1 MRPVW
6 SAAYGAVTW
15 AIAVC
20 LTCRRVGAAAYV
32 RGALAVRD
40 GVFGHSDIDMAV
52 VVPSEPRRPGIAAG
66 RLRRRWKHLCR
77 AFPFLRRLVDFAV
90 YEDEELGVVVASS
103 TLTAA
108 RAVHFGSGKL
118 LDQGRLLV
126 RPGLYG
132 ALHDWRLLRGPDRRP
147 AIPPRSPQE
156 HWIAGWL
163 ELQFLWRCIFSTCS
177 NPSAPD
183 TAYMCVKLIA
193 DPARIWLWLV
203 HGEEASGRRDA
214 LERALRRIPEEEP
227 ILRRTL
233 ELLDA
238 LPRAPEPP
246 LADLLPGCVRLSA
259 RLGNRLASEVTNE
272 DVVHVALVRDECD
285 ELVLPAGALDTLR
298 GLAGRAPVLLPLVDW
313 RARAAPIPPD
323 EAFCPVGLDPSA
335 PADLAAAAA
344 ASVAGVY
351 STLEADGLMVLATT
365 RGAVLR
371 GVQCAVTDPVSFAL
385 ARDAG
390 TAAFPSVRGWSA
402 RDSARRAVVEHSA
415 WLGIGDEASVRDWAY
430 GQARSTSASVHA
442 MGRLFTAARAALF
455 AESVDAS
462 APELMLTAAGVARRL
477 GERSGAAARAAEDCY
492 AAYRA
497 SRLGGRPPSARAV
510 GALRELVLA
519 LPAYAP
525 RSPVAGAPP
534 PPRLRCD
541 I

>member
-15 AIAVC
+15 AVAAC
-20 LTCRRVGAAAYV
+20 LTWRRAGAAVYA
-32 RGALAVRD
+32 RGALAVGD
-40 GVFGHSDIDMAV
+40 AVFGHSDIDMAV
-52 VVPSEPRRPGIAAG
+52 VVPSEPRRPGVAAG
-66 RLRRRWKHLCR
+66 RLRRRWRQLCR

-90 YEDEELGVVVASS
+90 YEDGELGVVAASS

-118 LDQGRLLV
+118 PDQGRLLV

-132 ALHDWRLLRGPDRRP
+132 ALHDWRLLHGPDRRP
-147 AIPPRSPQE
+147 AVPPRSPQE

-163 ELQFLWRCIFSTCS
+163 ELQFLWRCIFTTCS
-177 NPSAPD
+177 NPGAPD
-183 TAYMCVKLIA
+183 AAYMCVKLMA

-227 ILRRTL
+227 ILRRAL
-233 ELLDA
+233 DLLDA

-246 LADLLPGCVRLSA
+246 LADFLTGCVRLSA
-259 RLGNRLASEVTNE
+259 RLGDRLATELASKG
-272 DVVHVALVRDECD
+272 VVHVALVRDGCD
-285 ELVLPAGALDTLR
+285 ELALPAGARDALR
-298 GLAGRAPVLLPLVDW
+298 RLTGREPVLLPLVDW
-313 RARAAPIPPD
+313 RARAAPVPPD

-335 PADLAAAAA
+335 PSDLAAAAA
-344 ASVAGVY
+344 AGVAGAY
-351 STLEADGLMVLATT
+351 PSLETEGLMVLATT

-385 ARDAG
+385 ARNAG
-390 TAAFPSVRGWSA
+390 TAAFPSVPGWSA

-415 WLGIGDEASVRDWAY
+415 WLGVGDDASVRDWAY
-430 GQARSTSASVHA
+430 GQARSTSTSVHA

-455 AESVDAS
+455 AESVDAD
-462 APELMLTAAGVARRL
+462 APELVLTAAGVARRL
-477 GERSGAAARAAEDCY
+477 GERSGAARGIAEDCY

-497 SRLGGRPPSARAV
+497 SRLHGGPSPARAV
-510 GALRELVLA
+510 GALRELVLT

-525 RSPVAGAPP
+525 RSPGA
-534 PPRLRCD
+534 RAASS
-541 I
+541 IATAA